1 MNLKTFAAS
10 TIFIAMMA
18 LIIPAFAQGEPSS
31 QTADFVRNASAGNAF
46 EIESSKLAIK
56 RSSSKDVKNFA
67 LMMVTD
73 HTQIGDKFKKAL
85 ASSGTG
91 LSADE
96 KPAGETQKTLDEL
109 TAAPAASFDNL
120 YVQAQSKA
128 HDGAVVMFT
137 DYAENGD
144 NADLRKFASD
154 TLPILKKHQELVH
167 NLSQA
172 YLSTSQ

>member
-1 MNLKTFAAS
+1 MNLKTFAALS
-10 TIFIAMMA
+10 IFMAMTA
-18 LIIPAFAQGEPSS
+18 FCIPTFAQAQPSS
-31 QTADFVRNASAGNAF
+31 QTADFVRNASVGNAF

-56 RSSSKDVKNFA
+56 KTSSKDVRDFA

-96 KPAGETQKTLDEL
+96 KPAGESQKTLDEL
-109 TAAPAASFDNL
+109 TAAPAASFDSL

-128 HDGAVVMFT
+128 HDGAVSMFT

-144 NADLRKFASD
+144 NAGLKKFASD
-154 TLPILKKHQELVH
+154 TLPTLKKHQELVH
-167 NLSQA
+167 NLTQA
-172 YLSTSQ
+172 YMSTRQ